1 MTSNI
6 KNLIRVKKYK
16 PYYELYHV
24 ENNKVSSFVNSF
36 NEISKLPKTLS
47 EIRVVLSSILSVE
60 GSRAMNLTKK
70 LSASQKK
77 QFFFS
82 HNIISDQSDLI
93 YSNPAISNDQLKQ
106 LWLGKN
112 DYEEKLSPLIER
124 YENKIECVI
133 SEKSSFEINNNK
145 HFNFQ
150 DVDDENKIN
159 KKDEILGVSLIHF
172 HKEKIPSL
180 FSIEKE
186 YFWRGFSFIFVII
199 FVLHFFIFYS
209 TFNPLLNLKMNYF
222 FTNFGVS
229 KIDNPQ
235 NIISLEKSLTS
246 QISSPA
252 PSKINKINSF
262 LEALPESVIIH
273 LTKFDYTED
282 QLILTF
288 ENPLAEEVLK
298 FLQNINNQSAKI
310 VNNEEYLKLTYS
322 LKEL

>member
-172 HKEKIPSL
+172 HKEKIRV
-180 FSIEKE
+180 F
-186 YFWRGFSFIFVII
+186 
-199 FVLHFFIFYS
+199 
-209 TFNPLLNLKMNYF
+209 
-222 FTNFGVS
+222 
-229 KIDNPQ
+229 
-235 NIISLEKSLTS
+235 
-246 QISSPA
+246 
-252 PSKINKINSF
+252 F
-262 LEALPESVIIH
+262 LEDVHS
-273 LTKFDYTED
+273 
-282 QLILTF
+282 
-288 ENPLAEEVLK
+288 
-298 FLQNINNQSAKI
+298 
-310 VNNEEYLKLTYS
+310 
-322 LKEL
+322 

>member
-36 NEISKLPKTLS
+36 NEISMLPKALT

-60 GSRAMNLTKK
+60 GSRAMNLSKK
-70 LSASQKK
+70 LSTSQKK

-133 SEKSSFEINNNK
+133 SEKSSFEINKNI
-145 HFNFQ
+145 NFQ
-150 DVDDENKIN
+150 DVDNESKIN
-159 KKDEILGVSLIHF
+159 KDDELLGMPLINF
-172 HKEKIPSL
+172 YKGKIPSL

-186 YFWRGFSFIFVII
+186 YFWKGFSILFLVFVI
-199 FVLHFFIFYS
+199 LHFFIFYTTS
-209 TFNPLLNLKMNYF
+209 NPLLNLKMNYYF
-222 FTNFGVS
+222 NHLGVS
-229 KIDNPQ
+229 KIDNPEK
-235 NIISLEKSLTS
+235 IISLENKLTN
-246 QISSPA
+246 QISSPV
-252 PSKINKINSF
+252 PQNINKTNSF
-262 LEALPESVIIH
+262 LKDLPESVIVH
-273 LTKFDYTED
+273 LTKFDYSGD

-288 ENPLAEEVLK
+288 KNPVPEEVLR
-298 FLQNINNQSAKI
+298 FLQDINNQSVQI
-310 VNNEEYLKLTYS
+310 NNDNEEYLQLLYS
-322 LKEL
+322 LKELQ